1 MYPEISC
8 ISPFL
13 HFPSVWLLRKWNKRK
28 KMDLDPGFYLFLHFL
43 IMWNWTQLNQIIQ
56 LLLVEW
62 WLFFSWDPNNENPKA
77 LKRQFLLDKMKFCI
91 VYIRSLWIENH
102 PWTPS
107 LPFLIMLVLIINAY
121 FISYELHFLTVLMY
135 LEKM

>member
-8 ISPFL
+8 ISPFMR
-13 HFPSVWLLRKWNKRK
+13 FPSVWLLRKWNKRK
-28 KMDLDPGFYLFLHFL
+28 KMDLDPGFYLFLRFL
-43 IMWNWTQLNQIIQ
+43 IMWNRTQLNQIVQ

-91 VYIRSLWIENH
+91 VYIRTLWIENH